1 MTVIQAL
8 NALRDALARTAAQGA
23 DMPADPET
31 PLLNPSLS
39 LHEAAFTGLSARLEH
54 SRSPEPEPGR
64 ELLLVWFDPG
74 QGRSLAKAATD
85 ADLLA
90 LKIVAEGTGMR
101 QAARAA
107 GVNPAVVRLALRQAA
122 QAGLIRLPASRL
134 VRGDGFCDHPVPE
147 DLARAQAFTLQWHIT
162 QACDLHCRHC
172 YDRSPRAAVKL
183 KRGLRVLDQMADFC
197 EQRHV
202 PGQVSFSGG
211 NPFLHPHFEDLYAA
225 ALERGLSP
233 AILGNPVSRERL
245 RAVCDMAR
253 PVFYQVSLEGL
264 QEHND
269 YIRGPGHFRR
279 TLEFLDLLKEEGV
292 SSMVML
298 TLTRA
303 NQEQVLPLAE
313 TLRLRTDLFTFNRL
327 SLFGE
332 GAALACADTAS
343 YGGFLD
349 ACVAAAQDNPV
360 LAFKDGL
367 LNLALE
373 RRGERLFAGCA
384 GHGCGA
390 AFSFLAVLPD
400 GEVHACRKLPSALGS
415 LAEHSLAEVYDSP
428 AAREFRRGASA
439 CRSCVHKPRC
449 GGCLAVT
456 AGLGLNPLQDRDPYC
471 FRQNQGLSS

>member
-1 MTVIQAL
+1 MSVIQAL
-8 NALRDALARTAAQGA
+8 NTLRDALAQTAAQGA
-23 DMPADPET
+23 DMPADPEM

-39 LHEAAFTGLSARLEH
+39 LHEAAFTGLPARLEH
-54 SRSPEPEPGR
+54 TRAPEPEPR
-64 ELLLVWFDPG
+64 QELLLVWFDPG
-74 QGRSLAKAATD
+74 QGRSLARAATD
-85 ADLLA
+85 TDLLA
-90 LKIVAEGTGMR
+90 LKIVAEGTGIR

-107 GVNPAVVRLALRQAA
+107 GVNPAIVRFALQQAA
-122 QAGLIRLPASRL
+122 QAGLIRLPGSRL
-134 VRGDGFCDHPVPE
+134 VREADFCDHPVPE
-147 DLARAQAFTLQWHIT
+147 ELAKAQAFTLQWHIT
-162 QACDLHCRHC
+162 QACDLRCRHC
-172 YDRSPRAAVKL
+172 YDRSPRPTVKL
-183 KRGLRVLDQMADFC
+183 QHGLRLLDQMADFC

-211 NPFLHPHFEDLYAA
+211 NPFLHPHFEELYAA
-225 ALERGLSP
+225 ALERGLST
-233 AILGNPVSRERL
+233 AILGNTVPRERL

-253 PVFYQVSLEGL
+253 PVYYQVSLEGL
-264 QEHND
+264 EEHND

-292 SSMVML
+292 RSMVML

-313 TLRLRTDLFTFNRL
+313 ILRHRTDLFTFNRL

-332 GAALACADTAS
+332 GAALACADTIS
-343 YGGFLD
+343 YSGFLD
-349 ACVAAAQDNPV
+349 AYAAAARDNPI

-373 RRGERLFAGCA
+373 RRGERLFDGCA

-390 AFSFLAVLPD
+390 AFNFLAVLPD

-415 LAEHSLAEVYDSP
+415 LAEQSLADIYDSP
-428 AAREFRRGASA
+428 AARGFRRGTSA
-439 CRSCVHKPRC
+439 CRSCAHKPRC

-456 AGLGLNPLQDRDPYC
+456 AGLGLSPLQDRDPYC
-471 FRQNQGLSS
+471 FRQG